1 MTLAI
6 FFYSPPPFWNCG
18 RRRRGGLYSIDSRPE
33 RRCAQIEE
41 LPPVRATWR
50 AGVLVYVQSP
60 AEWVDNNHP
69 LWRTDRQVWQGKF
82 YPTSTGLKTVSLEEK
97 GFPPFPWYP
106 IFTHWALFLFLSLPP
121 FIIYL
126 LLFHFFVPFYLRLL
140 SLFFHILSAFS
151 YFFSPNWLRPIFP
164 LVWRGGGIY
173 FY

>member
-1 MTLAI
+1 MKILKIRNTVLFLLVFHI
-6 FFYSPPPFWNCG
+6 LSTNDISYFFLLPPPPSEIVG
-18 RRRRGGLYSIDSRPE
+18 GGGGGLYSIDSRPE

-97 GFPPFPWYP
+97 GFPPFP
-106 IFTHWALFLFLSLPP
+106 
-121 FIIYL
+121 
-126 LLFHFFVPFYLRLL
+126 
-140 SLFFHILSAFS
+140 
-151 YFFSPNWLRPIFP
+151 
-164 LVWRGGGIY
+164 
-173 FY
+173 